1 MKRRYLLVA
10 LGVFLVAPLASGQ
23 RPAKTRRIA
32 VLMGGIQ
39 DPTWVAALR
48 DSLKQL
54 GWIDQ
59 HNIVIEYR
67 WAEGDASLMRRY
79 AAELVNGKPDVIVVR
94 SATAL
99 REAGRAAGE
108 IPIVFVS
115 VSDPVGN
122 GFVQSLARP
131 GRNIT
136 GFSNLDYDMAGKW
149 LQLLREVAPHVK
161 RVLVLQ
167 SPNNPNWPGWLHAI
181 DSSAEAMSLVVVRG
195 SVTDRAQVEP
205 VISKF
210 AREPNG
216 GLLVLPDPFL
226 QPQRDLILSSAARYR
241 LPAIYGGAGFDN
253 GDGLIYYGADS
264 TDFPRYAAFYVDR
277 ILKGESPAN
286 LPVQAPTKF
295 KLIVNSNV
303 AKALGL
309 TIPAS
314 IGLRADKVVE

>member
-1 MKRRYLLVA
+1 
-10 LGVFLVAPLASGQ
+10 
-23 RPAKTRRIA
+23 
-32 VLMGGIQ
+32 MGGIQ

-54 GWIDQ
+54 GWIDE
-59 HNIVIEYR
+59 HNVVIEYR

-79 AAELVNGKPDVIVVR
+79 AVELVNGKPDVIVVR

-149 LQLLREVAPHVK
+149 LQLLREVAPLVK

-181 DSSAEAMSLVVVRG
+181 DSSAEAMSLAVVRG
-195 SVTDRAQVEP
+195 SVTDRAQIEP

-216 GLLVLPDPFL
+216 GLLILPDPFL
-226 QPQRDLILSSAARYR
+226 APQRDLIVSSAARYR
-241 LPAIYGGAGFDN
+241 LPAVYGGAGFDN
-253 GDGLIYYGADS
+253 GEGLIYYGADS
-264 TDFPRYAAFYVDR
+264 TDFPRNAALYVDR

-295 KLIVNSNV
+295 KLIVNSKV

-309 TIPAS
+309 TVPAS

>member
-1 MKRRYLLVA
+1 MKRRHFLVI
-10 LGVFLVAPLASGQ
+10 LGVLLATPLASGQ
-23 RPAKTRRIA
+23 KTAKTRRIA
-32 VLMGGIQ
+32 ILMGGMPDAI
-39 DPTWVAALR
+39 WIEALR
-48 DSLKQL
+48 VSLKQL

-59 HNIVIEYR
+59 HNIEIAYR
-67 WAEGDASLMRRY
+67 WAEGDVSLMRMY
-79 AAELVNGKPDVIVVR
+79 AVELANGKPDVIVVR

-99 REAGRAAGE
+99 REARRAAGE

-122 GFVQSLARP
+122 GFVDSLAHP

-149 LQLLREVAPHVK
+149 LQLLREFAPHVK

-167 SPNNPNWPGWLHAI
+167 SPNNPNWPGWQHAI
-181 DSSAEAMSLVVVRG
+181 DSFAKAMSLAVVRG
-195 SVTDRAQVEP
+195 SVTDRAQIEP

-210 AREPNG
+210 AREPDG

-226 QPQRDLILSSAARYR
+226 APQRDLILSSVTRNR

-253 GDGLIYYGADS
+253 GDGLIYYGVDS
-264 TDFPRYAAFYVDR
+264 TDFPRYAARYVDR

-295 KLIVNSNV
+295 KLIVNSSV

-309 TIPAS
+309 TVPAS
-314 IGLRADKVVE
+314 IVLRADKVVE